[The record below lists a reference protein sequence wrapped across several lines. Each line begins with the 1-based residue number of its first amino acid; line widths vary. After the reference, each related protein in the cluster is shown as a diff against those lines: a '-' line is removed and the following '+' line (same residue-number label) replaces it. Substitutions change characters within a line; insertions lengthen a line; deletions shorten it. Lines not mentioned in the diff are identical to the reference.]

1 MCVGGDGNLAKRM
14 ADRTGRYEAEEMDVL
29 R

>member
-1 MCVGGDGNLAKRM
+1 MWVGDDGNLAKRT
-14 ADRTGRYEAEEMDVL
+14 ADRTGRHEAEEMEVF